1 MPPTKRTQKK
11 NSSGKRPAQINAQPS
26 AQQPDAQAALPSS
39 ARAVVN
45 AHAVARLR
53 GGHPWIFRSDIVR
66 LDQAAPGALLRVE
79 DQRGKPYGSA
89 LYSSRSQIALRMVA
103 STPVEATGY
112 PEMLRYRI
120 RQAIAY
126 RERVVRD
133 ADAFRVLF
141 SEADFTPGLIVDK
154 YNDILSCQVLTE
166 AMDTDW
172 ARQIALEELQQAY
185 RPETVLER
193 VEPRMR
199 ELEGLPPGQDRV
211 LSSRVEPPKMA
222 TVFHLNGIAFH
233 YDGSAGQKTGAFLDQ
248 RENYAAA
255 ERHAR
260 GRALEICTYQ
270 GGFALHLNRRC
281 EQVTAVDVSAEALE
295 VAERNRALNE
305 QKAIEWVEADAFPLM
320 RQFADAERRYETIV
334 LDPPAFAKSRKSAED
349 ALRGYKELNLRALK
363 MLRNGGVL
371 VTCSCSFHVSEAD
384 FLAMLGSAALD
395 ARRNLHVIEKR
406 MQSADHPVLLN
417 VPETHYLKCM
427 VCSVF

>member
-1 MPPTKRTQKK
+1 MSPAKRTQK
-11 NSSGKRPAQINAQPS
+11 NHPSGKRRAQANAQSTTPS
-26 AQQPDAQAALPSS
+26 AAHAALPNSG
-39 ARAVVN
+39 RVVVN

-53 GGHPWIFRSDIVR
+53 SGHPWIFRSDIDR
-66 LDQAAPGALLRVE
+66 LEQAPPGALLRVE
-79 DQRGKPYGSA
+79 DQRGRPYGSA

-103 STPVEATGY
+103 SSPVEAADY
-112 PEMLRYRI
+112 PELLRYRI
-120 RQAIAY
+120 RKAIAY

-141 SEADFTPGLIVDK
+141 SEADLTPGLIVDK

-166 AMDTDW
+166 GMDSAW
-172 ARQIALEELQQAY
+172 ARQIALQELQQAY
-185 RPETVLER
+185 EPQTILER

-199 ELEGLPPGQDRV
+199 ELEGLPASEGRV
-211 LSSRVEPPKMA
+211 LASRADPPETA

-248 RENYAAA
+248 RENYSAA
-255 ERHAR
+255 ERHAH

-281 EQVTAVDVSAEALE
+281 EQVTAVDISAEALD
-295 VAERNRALNE
+295 VAERNRRLNA
-305 QKAIEWVEADAFPLM
+305 QKAIEWVEADAFALM
-320 RQFADAERRYETIV
+320 RQYADAEHRYETIV
-334 LDPPAFAKSRKSAED
+334 LDPPAFAKSKKSAED

-371 VTCSCSFHVSEAD
+371 VTCSCSFHVSEAN
-384 FLAMLGSAALD
+384 FLAMLASAALD

-406 MQSADHPVLLN
+406 MQSADHPVLLH